1 MTTPIQGGLMST
13 TIQTEIY
20 RSIEIQFWE
29 SDRRWFA
36 FSTGQD
42 CDDNGCPSLSEAL
55 ARSKDFIDKS
65 AGKAAAA
72 GL

>member
-1 MTTPIQGGLMST
+1 MST
-13 TIQTEIY
+13 TIQNEIY

-29 SDRRWFA
+29 SDQRWFA

-42 CDDNGCPSLSEAL
+42 CDDNGYPSLSEAL
-55 ARSKDFIDKS
+55 GRSKDFVDKS

>member
-1 MTTPIQGGLMST
+1 MCGT

-29 SDRRWFA
+29 SDQRWFA
-36 FSTGQD
+36 FSTGQG
-42 CDDNGCPSLSEAL
+42 CDDNGYPSLAEAL
-55 ARSKDFIDKS
+55 ARSKGFIDKS
-65 AGKAAAA
+65 VGKSVGKAA

>member
-1 MTTPIQGGLMST
+1 MTEST
-13 TIQTEIY
+13 AIQTEIY

-36 FSTGQD
+36 FCTGQD
-42 CDDNGCPSLSEAL
+42 CNDNGYPSLSEAV
-55 ARSKDFIDKS
+55 AHSKDFIDESTGKS
-65 AGKAAAA
+65 VGKAAA